1 MAYRIQKL
9 PPAVASELAAHLRLA
24 VIADGRFTCGISVA
38 PTRHATSDIEI
49 RVIRLTTA
57 KPYCGNHP
65 GPCRMTGTKRAK
77 RNYLE
82 WADWVAF
89 NDLINDVL
97 DEYNVAADVRALR
110 SIRIRNG
117 PARRIHYGWVQDK
130 HGPGHHEIDPEG
142 AYCDFKDWR
151 GLQAPRATHGET

>member
-1 MAYRIQKL
+1 MAYCIRKL
-9 PPAVASELAAHLRLA
+9 PYSIASGLAIVLRRA
-24 VIADGRFTCGISVA
+24 IDNDGRFTCDITIG
-38 PTRHATSDIEI
+38 PQRRGRNDIEI
-49 RVIRLTTA
+49 RMIRLTTA

-65 GPCRMTGTKRAK
+65 GPCRGTKKAK

-82 WADWVAF
+82 WADWIAF

-97 DEYNVAADVRALR
+97 DKWGITADVRALR
-110 SIRIRNG
+110 NLCIRNG
-117 PARRIHYGWVQDK
+117 PDRRIHYGWVRDK

-142 AYCDFKDWR
+142 AYCDFQNWR